1 MSDTYIDC
9 PKCGHQIPLTEALS
23 AQLRGQVEKA
33 LKAQYQAEIE
43 QAVAEAER
51 RKQSELAAQ
60 LATMQDQLQRFVE
73 QTQELEKQNIR
84 SRTELLTLQSSQAEA
99 LEKAKLALQE
109 QFHQDSLMRAKVLT
123 EQVEKR
129 VRNESSV
136 EVEAL
141 KLQLQDQ
148 TSKVQLAQQ
157 TELELR
163 LKAQQLEENQRN
175 LDLEIARRI
184 DAEKSTLETNLRQVL
199 GEEQQLKFKEKEK
212 QIDDLRKVIDDL
224 KRKSE
229 QGSQELQGEVL
240 ELDIQASLEREFPHD
255 RIEPVA
261 KGSRGADIVQ
271 RVHNARLEDCGAIIW
286 ETKNTKQ
293 WQKAWIDKLKTDQR
307 AIGANLAV
315 LVTTAM
321 PEPNTE
327 LCQIDGVWIVS
338 RRSYLALA
346 LALREQL
353 LQIAFARAASEGKN
367 EKMDM
372 LYAYLAG
379 DQFRHKIQGIVEGFT
394 ALQDQLARE
403 RRAMEKL
410 WKEREKQIER
420 VITSTV
426 GMYGEMSGILG
437 SSLAEIPALSLEAG
451 LLERDA

>member
-1 MSDTYIDC
+1 MSDTFIDC
-9 PKCGHQIPLTEALS
+9 PSCGHHIPLTQALS
-23 AQLRGQVEKA
+23 AQLRGQLENA
-33 LKAQYQAEIE
+33 LKAQHLADIE
-43 QAVAEAER
+43 QAVAEAEQ
-51 RKQSELAAQ
+51 RKLAQ
-60 LATMQDQLQRFVE
+60 LATAQEQLQHFAA
-73 QTQELEKQNIR
+73 QTQELEKQNIQ
-84 SRTELLTLQSSQAEA
+84 SRMQLLTLQRSQTEI
-99 LEKAKLALQE
+99 LEKAKLELQE
-109 QFHQDSLMRAKVLT
+109 QFHQESLARAKLLT

-129 VRNESSV
+129 VRDESNV

-141 KLQLQDQ
+141 KLQLQEQ
-148 TSKVQLAQQ
+148 TTKAQLAQK

-163 LKAQQLEENQRN
+163 IKAQQLEEKQRD

-184 DAEKSTLETNLRQVL
+184 DSEKSSLEAKLRQSL
-199 GEEQQLKFKEKEK
+199 SEEQDLKFKEKEK

-271 RVHNARLEDCGAIIW
+271 RVRNARLEDCGTIVW

-315 LVTTAM
+315 IVTTAM
-321 PEPNTE
+321 PEPGIE
-327 LCQIDGVWIVS
+327 LCHIEGVWIVS

-437 SSLAEIPALSLEAG
+437 SSLPEIPALTLEAG
-451 LLERDA
+451 LLEGDT